1 MSVSAPGKLMLLGEY
16 AVVDGGLAVVAA
28 VNRRAVGVVLTEPDP
43 SPSPVVQAVLTRA
56 QAEGAVLPP
65 GIRIDTSAFRDADG
79 AKLGL
84 GSSAAVA
91 VIAAALATGRGDD
104 DVLRIAVDGHRAA
117 AHGKG
122 SGVDVAACFSGG
134 VVATRAQPGP
144 IQPLPRGIR
153 GLTPSVLYTGVSA
166 STPHMLAA
174 CQASPRWDDW
184 MAVMRPLVR
193 RGIKAWIAQEALP
206 FLRVIAEYGRAMAGL
221 GADAGVP
228 VVTEQIEAM
237 MRLAAEAGG
246 AAKPS
251 GAGGG
256 DVVVMWSADPE
267 AAQRVADATQSVVVD
282 LAVDPRG
289 LSRRG

>member
-1 MSVSAPGKLMLLGEY
+1 MTVSAPGKLMLLGEY

-28 VNRRAVGVVLTEPDP
+28 VNRRAVGVTLTEPDP
-43 SPSPVVQAVLTRA
+43 RPSPVVQAVLTRA
-56 QAEGAVLPP
+56 ARAGAVLPP
-65 GIRIDTSAFRDADG
+65 GVRIDTSAFHDAQG

-91 VIAAALATGRGDD
+91 VITAALATGRGDD
-104 DVLRIAVDGHRAA
+104 EVLRIAVEGHRDAA
-117 AHGKG
+117 GGKG

-144 IQPLPRGIR
+144 VEPLPRQIR
-153 GLTPSVLYTGVSA
+153 GLELSVLYTGVSA
-166 STPHMLAA
+166 STPHMLRA
-174 CQASPRWDDW
+174 CQAAPSWGAW
-184 MAVMRPLVR
+184 MAVMRPLVERGVAAWR
-193 RGIKAWIAQEALP
+193 RQEALP
-206 FLRVIAEYGRAMAGL
+206 FLAAVAEYGRAMAGL
-221 GADAGVP
+221 GRDAGVP

-256 DVVVMWSADPE
+256 DVVVMWSRDRAD
-267 AAQRVADATQSVVVD
+267 ARRVAEATGSVVVD
-282 LAVDPRG
+282 LEVDGRG